1 MNTPDT
7 KTLEGGRA
15 RSQRLLVSAARVA
28 VAVVALSLSA
38 GIAIPVGPVPFTL
51 QILVLGIVV
60 ATMPAGEAVCAV
72 ASYLALGA
80 LGAPV
85 FSGYVGGIV
94 RLIGPSGGFL
104 YGFLP
109 AVAAGAALRARLE
122 RTRLPFAAAVF
133 AALLVFIALSYF
145 FGWAH
150 LVVVGQME
158 PAAAFAI
165 ACAPFIVCDLVKAGM
180 ATGVAVSVR
189 GARKRRAK

>member
-1 MNTPDT
+1 MNTPET
-7 KTLEGGRA
+7 KALESGRA
-15 RSQRLLVSAARVA
+15 KSRRLLVSAARVGL
-28 VAVVALSLSA
+28 AVVALSLSA

-60 ATMPAGEAVCAV
+60 ATMPVGEAVCAV

-85 FSGYVGGIV
+85 FSGYVGGLV

-109 AVAAGAALRARLE
+109 AVAAGAALRSRLE
-122 RTRLPFAAAVF
+122 RTRLPFAAAVLV
-133 AALLVFIALSYF
+133 ALLAFIAVAYF

-158 PAAAFAI
+158 PAAAFAV

-180 ATGVAVSVR
+180 ATGVAVSLR
-189 GARKRRAK
+189 AGKKRHAK

>member
-1 MNTPDT
+1 MNAPDT

-15 RSQRLLVSAARVA
+15 KSHRLLVSAARVA

-38 GIAIPVGPVPFTL
+38 GLAVPVGPVPFTL

-60 ATMPAGEAVCAV
+60 ATMPAAEAVCAV

-109 AVAAGAALRARLE
+109 AVAAGAALRGRLE
-122 RTRLPFAAAVF
+122 RTRLPHAAAVF
-133 AALLVFIALSYF
+133 VALLVFIAVAYF

-158 PAAAFAI
+158 PAAAFAV

-180 ATGVAVSVR
+180 ATGVAVSM
-189 GARKRRAK
+189 RAGRSRHTK